1 MPLISITTSVKINDK
16 TNLLKKSSILLS
28 KLTKKPEKFV
38 MVKLIESV
46 PMYFAGDDSPSC
58 FINIKSIGSLE
69 PSKMAEELCNFI
81 KSEIEIPSNRIYIN
95 FDDIDASMWAWEGR
109 TFG

>member
-1 MPLISITTSVKINDK
+1 MPLISITTSAKINDK
-16 TNLLKKSSILLS
+16 ANLLKKSSILLS
-28 KLTKKPEKFV
+28 ELTKKPEKFV

-69 PSKMAEELCNFI
+69 PSKMANEICDFI
-81 KSEIEIPSNRIYIN
+81 TSEIEIPSNRIYIN
-95 FDDIDASMWAWEGR
+95 FDDIDASMWAWDGK